1 MTSASPNFQPAST
14 VFVQQRWFQR
24 FLLLAFLLISGC
36 GAERESLF
44 EDEHDL
50 PAHWPSGLSDAADKI
65 EQRMNLLAGNPTN
78 SSSESRDE
86 DADRCESEL
95 RDLVEWIPEVAADT
109 ELTEEQWLP
118 IYQLCEVMREHLS
131 RGDVNA
137 QDIEEDFDRLQ
148 ALLVESA
155 ELLASSKPPL
165 VTEEL
170 DKAELDSPEPSRGDA
185 LADPITSGDE
195 P

>member
-1 MTSASPNFQPAST
+1 MTFASPNFRPAST
-14 VFVQQRWFQR
+14 FVQQRWLHR

-50 PAHWPSGLSDAADKI
+50 PAQWPSGLSDAADKI
-65 EQRMNLLAGNPTN
+65 ERRMNLLASGPVD
-78 SSSESRDE
+78 SSD
-86 DADRCESEL
+86 DAGEEETARCESEL

-109 ELTEEQWLP
+109 DLTEEQWLP

-131 RGDVNA
+131 RGDVSA
-137 QDIEEDFDRLQ
+137 RDIEQDFDKLQ
-148 ALLVESA
+148 ILLVESA
-155 ELLASSKPPL
+155 ERLASSKPPL

-170 DKAELDSPEPSRGDA
+170 DNAELDSPEPSSDETLGT
-185 LADPITSGDE
+185 PINSGDE